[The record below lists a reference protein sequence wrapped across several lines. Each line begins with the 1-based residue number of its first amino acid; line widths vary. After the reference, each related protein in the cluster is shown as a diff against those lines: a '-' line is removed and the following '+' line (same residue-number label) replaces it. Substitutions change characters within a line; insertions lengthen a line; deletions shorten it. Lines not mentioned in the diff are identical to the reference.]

1 MCVALVSLAF
11 LVSLFRGSKRN
22 PSIVNMQKCSS
33 ADMGILTMY
42 LFVCFIVCFLQLNR
56 CQLEEKLKQI
66 TKLGTCK
73 SDISYQGKS
82 LTYLSI
88 AALGGGFASSVGL
101 GGGVVWNPVII
112 GMGFPPA
119 ACAATGMYM
128 IMFSA
133 FSNCLTFWLFG
144 SLDVRFALWL
154 GVWCALGIY
163 IFLSVVGAII
173 KKYRRPSIIVFFL
186 GGVLAVSTV
195 AVPTTDILH
204 LIQLSK
210 IPG

>member
-1 MCVALVSLAF
+1 
-11 LVSLFRGSKRN
+11 
-22 PSIVNMQKCSS
+22 
-33 ADMGILTMY
+33 
-42 LFVCFIVCFLQLNR
+42 
-56 CQLEEKLKQI
+56 
-66 TKLGTCK
+66 
-73 SDISYQGKS
+73 
-82 LTYLSI
+82 
-88 AALGGGFASSVGL
+88 
-101 GGGVVWNPVII
+101 
-112 GMGFPPA
+112 MGFPPA

-128 IMFSA
+128 IMFSS

-144 SLDVRFALWL
+144 ALDVRFALWL
-154 GVWCALGIY
+154 GVWSALGIY